1 MPPKRW
7 FYTES
12 NRHFIKTINR
22 LRANH
27 ALTPSYMHGIGLSN
41 TTNCTCGK
49 IGDLTHIVL
58 ECDLQFNNIN
68 ELYKELINS
77 KCCFPININLLI
89 FSNNMEILHC
99 IYKHVKISSYN
110 VYHSPQL
117 GKSAGLVDRPNV
129 AFRNSESFSSGPQI
143 PILRL
148 TSENNGEGSYRFAY
162 ETDNNILHE
171 EEGHQETFGAE
182 QGNVVHG
189 SYTYQSPEGQT
200 FTVNYIADE
209 NGFRATG
216 DHLPVAP
223 PVPEA
228 IQKSL
233 NLNVIAKQSLV
244 DVSRTSNE
252 DHIGANSD
260 HSEAHDL
267 NSIEVGRNDG
277 INVNRQ
283 YLGPFKNNNNNNNGY
298 RY

>member
-1 MPPKRW
+1 MCLVMNDRHNFPKM
-7 FYTES
+7 
-12 NRHFIKTINR
+12 K
-22 LRANH
+22 
-27 ALTPSYMHGIGLSN
+27 LTVFL
-41 TTNCTCGK
+41 
-49 IGDLTHIVL
+49 
-58 ECDLQFNNIN
+58 
-68 ELYKELINS
+68 
-77 KCCFPININLLI
+77 LLI
-89 FSNNMEILHC
+89 AYAVADKLQNNYLPPATSGTSDGAEFLTAPSR
-99 IYKHVKISSYN
+99 VANVFAGFRSTRPTLASYN
-110 VYHSPQL
+110 VYHSPQF
-117 GKSAGLVDRPNV
+117 GKSAGLVDRSNV
-129 AFRNSESFSSGPQI
+129 AFRNSESQFSGPQI

-171 EEGHQETFGAE
+171 EEGHQETIGAE

-200 FTVNYIADE
+200 FTVHYIADE

-228 IQKSL
+228 IQRSL
-233 NLNVIAKQSLV
+233 NLNLVAKQSLV

-252 DHIGANSD
+252 DRIGANSD

-277 INVNRQ
+277 GNVNRQ
-283 YLGPFKNNNNNNNGY
+283 YLGPFKNNNNGY